1 MFSDPERHGN
11 VLSLSTKMT
20 LNGTL
25 PMLLQGSFRRI
36 PDMGCDVLTLCGKGS
51 RHTWGKVDLLTGNRV
66 QEMGERLESNP
77 FIALHWWSLQT
88 GSWIK

>member
-1 MFSDPERHGN
+1 
-11 VLSLSTKMT
+11 
-20 LNGTL
+20 
-25 PMLLQGSFRRI
+25 
-36 PDMGCDVLTLCGKGS
+36 MGRDVLTPCGKGS
-51 RHTWGKVDLLTGNRV
+51 RHTWGKVDLLTGNGV